1 LSEEVATKIVELA
14 RTREGDL
21 FDARDN
27 FARADQNVTELK
39 RRISRQ
45 RSVIEQAKQRGRP
58 VAAAELVLRALES
71 SLRAFEKHR
80 QVIFARQEAKERPA
94 IDRTETQLLP
104 AAPVAKREAEEDGG
118 P

>member
-21 FDARDN
+21 FDARDH

-39 RRISRQ
+39 RRITRQ
-45 RSVIEQAKQRGRP
+45 RSVIEQAKQRGHP

-71 SLRAFEKHR
+71 SLRTFEKHR
-80 QVIFARQEAKERPA
+80 QVIFARQEAQERPA
-94 IDRTETQLLP
+94 IARTETLLP
-104 AAPVAKREAEEDGG
+104 NAPVAKREAEEDGG